1 MTKLNNQE
9 NWAEQLENAVDKDVE
24 KDEIRVELISVTSK
38 AGKPYKALQVTVGEY
53 EVRVFPTKFELKY
66 LETVL

>member
-9 NWAEQLENAVDKDVE
+9 NWAEQLETAVEKDVQN
-24 KDEIRVELISVTSK
+24 DEIRVELISGTSK
-38 AGKPYKALQVTVGEY
+38 AGKPYKALQVIVGEY